1 MKFNEQYVLRTLENK
16 TVLAFRNSE
25 TEKFS
30 KVIKLNEVAEVIVKG
45 LKRGLSK
52 EEIVASI
59 LEKFNVDEATVLKDY
74 QEFLKELLELGVIS
88 ND

>member
-1 MKFNEQYVLRTLENK
+1 M
-16 TVLAFRNSE
+16 
-25 TEKFS
+25 
-30 KVIKLNEVAEVIVKG
+30 
-45 LKRGLSK
+45 KRGLSK